1 MEVSQQI
8 KNRKTFLKKEKIK
21 EKTTIQSNNP
31 IARYFSKENKNF
43 NLKYGPM
50 SIIISEITQTKR
62 NTA

>member
-1 MEVSQQI
+1 MEVSQKI

-31 IARYFSKENKNF
+31 IAGYFSKENKNF
-43 NLKYGPM
+43 NSKYGPM